1 MQNAQAFIDQVSDR
15 IAALAAS
22 SPARDLQR
30 NVRALLGPALQR
42 LELVSREEFDVQR
55 QVLARALERVQALE
69 QRIRELEQKRG

>member
-1 MQNAQAFIDQVSDR
+1 MQNTQAFIDQVSDR